1 MTLTANRRLLRRYS
15 ASGMKGMTLIEIM
28 VVLTLL
34 GVVMTVLAVNV
45 MGRLEEGKVDATLLQ
60 MKNIETALLNYK
72 VKYHRYPTT
81 SEGLNALVNPPPLK
95 SGRTPGAFL
104 DNEKLLT
111 DAWGQPLQ
119 YYSPATSG
127 DKDYEIISTGSDAA
141 PGGTA
146 TAQDISN
153 WEG

>member
-1 MTLTANRRLLRRYS
+1 MRLNPARKHLRRHGARS
-15 ASGMKGMTLIEIM
+15 MKGMTLIEIM

-45 MGRLEEGKVDATLLQ
+45 IGRLEEGKVDATLLQ
-60 MKNIETALLNYK
+60 MKNIETSLLNFK
-72 VKYHRYPTT
+72 VKYHRYPST
-81 SEGLNALVNPPPLK
+81 SEGLNSLTNPPPLK

-104 DNEKLLT
+104 DNDNLLM
-111 DAWGQPLQ
+111 DPWGQPLQ

-127 DKDYEIISTGSDAA
+127 NHDYEIISTGSDSA